1 MFGLADCN
9 SFFAS
14 CERVFRPDLR
24 CTPIV
29 VLSNNDGCVVALTK
43 EAKALGIHRG
53 DPIFKLKD
61 VVESENVAVFSSN
74 YALYADL
81 SSRVMHVLADTV
93 GDIDIYSIDE
103 APTLTLAKVANNF
116 AKKYDGYKGVCFID
130 DDEKRIKAL
139 QLLPIEDVWGVGRH
153 NVERLKVCGIRT
165 AFDLTR
171 KNELWINKMLNINGV
186 RMWKELKG
194 ESCIGVNE
202 LPGKKSICTS
212 RSFGNLISD
221 WDNLCESVVNFVVS
235 CAEKLRRQHS
245 VCKILTVFIMTS
257 RFRADLPQY
266 NNSVNI
272 ALPVATADTSELVK
286 YAVLGLRS
294 IYKGGYL
301 YKKSG
306 VVVSGISS
314 DSAIEQDL
322 FDFVDR
328 SKQRSIINAI
338 DTINSKHSKGA
349 LSLASQGV
357 TQGHWGLKRE
367 YFSRCYSTNFNDI
380 IGVKI

>member
-1 MFGLADCN
+1 
-9 SFFAS
+9 
-14 CERVFRPDLR
+14 
-24 CTPIV
+24 
-29 VLSNNDGCVVALTK
+29 
-43 EAKALGIHRG
+43 
-53 DPIFKLKD
+53 
-61 VVESENVAVFSSN
+61 
-74 YALYADL
+74 
-81 SSRVMHVLADTV
+81 
-93 GDIDIYSIDE
+93 
-103 APTLTLAKVANNF
+103 
-116 AKKYDGYKGVCFID
+116 
-130 DDEKRIKAL
+130 
-139 QLLPIEDVWGVGRH
+139 
-153 NVERLKVCGIRT
+153 
-165 AFDLTR
+165 
-171 KNELWINKMLNINGV
+171 
-186 RMWKELKG
+186 MWKELKG

-380 IGVKI
+380 IEVKI